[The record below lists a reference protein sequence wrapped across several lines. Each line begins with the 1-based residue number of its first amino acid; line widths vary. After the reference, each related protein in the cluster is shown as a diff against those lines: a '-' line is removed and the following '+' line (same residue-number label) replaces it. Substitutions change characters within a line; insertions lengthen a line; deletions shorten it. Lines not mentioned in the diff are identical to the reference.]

1 MDTKKIISPAVIEP
15 KLMKA
20 DLVFD
25 WNHEQVKNY
34 LVAVTEKYH
43 GLVVTDENEEDMSK
57 ALREVVSL
65 RTAITKFQTKAKHKL
80 KEPVNTLELQV
91 KDLLKVVSE
100 VENPLRNQLDVYEEH
115 RQAVLSEQI
124 ADEITNK
131 AKAAGLRQTYL
142 EQFVGDNR
150 WYNKT
155 SKYSETTIGIDRE
168 ISRLMEL
175 QRTDDDRK
183 KLLEERLEMSKEWVA
198 LANEKYRLN
207 TPMKLSDVI
216 SESSLSERTIT
227 ELKQLIYRKAQTLHE
242 IEQQAIERAE
252 QKRIA
257 QEQELQRRLE
267 AEQETINQKEPVIQN
282 NDSQIEKERTV
293 IEELP
298 SSNFKDVIVTFHDVN
313 MITGEYEELIN
324 SLDHIMK
331 WKFDTELK

>member
-1 MDTKKIISPAVIEP
+1 MAVNALPTLVPVEP

-43 GLVVTDENEEDMSK
+43 GLVVTDENEADMSK

-91 KDLLKVVSE
+91 KELLQVVSE
-100 VENPLRNQLDVYEEH
+100 VEAPLREQLDRYEEH

-131 AKAAGLRQTYL
+131 AAAAGLRQTYL
-142 EQFVGDNR
+142 EQFVSDTR

-175 QRTDDDRK
+175 QKADDDRK
-183 KLLEERLEMSKEWVA
+183 KLLEERLEMANEWVSM
-198 LANEKYRLN
+198 ANEKYRLS
-207 TPMKLSDVI
+207 TSMKLSDVI

-227 ELKQLIYRKAQTLHE
+227 ELKQLIYGKAQTLHE

-252 QKRIA
+252 QEKLA
-257 QEQELQRRLE
+257 QEQEWQRALE
-267 AEQETINQKEPVIQN
+267 AEQENINQKEPVIQKDN
-282 NDSQIEKERTV
+282 SPIENEDALPVCKNMVIKIYGVHVSEREDQLICQMIDGFDRVYDVTL
-293 IEELP
+293 EE
-298 SSNFKDVIVTFHDVN
+298 
-313 MITGEYEELIN
+313 
-324 SLDHIMK
+324 
-331 WKFDTELK
+331 

>member
-1 MDTKKIISPAVIEP
+1 MAVNALPTLVPVEP

-43 GLVVTDENEEDMSK
+43 GLVVTDENEADMSK

-91 KDLLKVVSE
+91 KELLQVVSE
-100 VENPLRNQLDVYEEH
+100 VEAPLREQLDRYEEH

-131 AKAAGLRQTYL
+131 AAAAGLRQTYL
-142 EQFVGDNR
+142 EQFVSDTR
-150 WYNKT
+150 WYNKS

-175 QRTDDDRK
+175 QKADDDRK
-183 KLLEERLEMSKEWVA
+183 KILEERLEMANEWVSM
-198 LANEKYRLN
+198 ANEKYRLN

-216 SESSLSERTIT
+216 PESSLSERTIT
-227 ELKQLIYRKAQTLHE
+227 ELKQLIYGKAQTLHE

-252 QKRIA
+252 QEKLA
-257 QEQELQRRLE
+257 QEQELQRALE
-267 AEQETINQKEPVIQN
+267 AEQETVNQKEPVIQRDN
-282 NDSQIEKERTV
+282 SPIKNKEPLPVCKTMIIKIYGVHVSEREDQLICQMIDGFDRVYDVTL
-293 IEELP
+293 EE
-298 SSNFKDVIVTFHDVN
+298 
-313 MITGEYEELIN
+313 
-324 SLDHIMK
+324 
-331 WKFDTELK
+331 